1 MATPAITTTVP
12 LDQSLLDPPEALFSS
27 TGDMVLNTGADN
39 SAMEVDNPT
48 ADTDDVLDYG
58 DDEEK
63 DNGAGSS
70 GEQESSKLEGLSNDG
85 EGERGFLIEP
95 MRGGGI
101 HRRGNPKTRIM
112 ALEGADKDEE
122 DKLRARFDSRKWYL
136 NENLM
141 VPMCRGHC
149 FDSEQDYTQ
158 KEFEA
163 LDCERCQDYTAHVAT
178 EFGSGEGSLKAVLQ
192 LRKLYMLADERIEV
206 AQLRMDN
213 QRLEAANEMADLL
226 DTKVNKELD
235 DVRKEKS
242 LLDQQIGQLKE
253 QLDDAHDRRRNAE
266 DEADDLKDA
275 NDSLRDKIRH
285 LSALLDETDY
295 GRAGTDHKR
304 PRYTPEA
311 SATPAE
317 READADH
324 EMGEIPGTTTH
335 AGMPAIPY
343 SAQVMAKYA
352 ADTVASAT
360 MMAESSKAAEAAT
373 QPLSARL
380 SAPKADIRRDHVARN
395 TNPSMSRPNHHFT
408 RTPGV
413 QFANCVVPPPP
424 GLMDE
429 VDAKGFP
436 ADVETW
442 NTHWRL
448 VKTGQ
453 PYWVLAHRCFFIYAF
468 ARDIPAEDRTIVQQ
482 LALEE
487 FYMMDWYCDMLRK
500 LAGVKD
506 ATNAEKH
513 RLMSLKRDDLPY
525 DPKTRALLMQL
536 REVHDVAGCGFV
548 DKCWTLDMRLVRG
561 LALLEALSLGNRGD
575 KTEPYRSI
583 RVRLE
588 KLFIELFATPRL
600 YRTRLHERRLTPATF
615 FTPMHW
621 DPLTAANATMDTVV
635 SSFAHMGV
643 SEAMVDDAF
652 KFGQKWL
659 HDWTY
664 RPVAP
669 PGWTADEVSDLI
681 SATAGGKEPAGFFRK
696 EDDLFPRPPTLAWAS
711 SADNVIA
718 FQLSHLQH
726 SELSG
731 MRRQPNSV
739 FQKQLDAGLKL
750 YPHENRNVLRLAN
763 PFLAENKARVQ
774 QSRNTTTAPSG
785 PSTYISGKR
794 RGKAR
799 VNPRPVA
806 PGPTQLGQGIHP
818 SMIMPDSFTTTQ
830 PIVFFDPNT
839 TAANSALSFQSSNL
853 EFSPFGSAYF
863 NSPDNEI

>member
-1 MATPAITTTVP
+1 MAKNNKNKKNKRKSDPAS
-12 LDQSLLDPPEALFSS
+12 DYAQS
-27 TGDMVLNTGADN
+27 GQLNDAQQ
-39 SAMEVDNPT
+39 
-48 ADTDDVLDYG
+48 
-58 DDEEK
+58 
-63 DNGAGSS
+63 GSS
-70 GEQESSKLEGLSNDG
+70 QPPGDPGRDAAVSLQESSNKIGHDAPIAEAAAQAQYKSTNAATTSGKGKSAAKAASKDQRATVEEVSDDEDVRPHESAPQSRPGRVSIEFVHAVIPPSLPAQRTEKSAPKSVSNGSARSSVLPSSSPYPVSTGSPVLVNLESALARSRGQMSKG
-85 EGERGFLIEP
+85 KERRDRADSIES
-95 MRGGGI
+95 
-101 HRRGNPKTRIM
+101 
-112 ALEGADKDEE
+112 AE
-122 DKLRARFDSRKWYL
+122 LREAAARS
-136 NENLM
+136 
-141 VPMCRGHC
+141 
-149 FDSEQDYTQ
+149 
-158 KEFEA
+158 
-163 LDCERCQDYTAHVAT
+163 
-178 EFGSGEGSLKAVLQ
+178 
-192 LRKLYMLADERIEV
+192 LAD
-206 AQLRMDN
+206 
-213 QRLEAANEMADLL
+213 
-226 DTKVNKELD
+226 
-235 DVRKEKS
+235 
-242 LLDQQIGQLKE
+242 
-253 QLDDAHDRRRNAE
+253 
-266 DEADDLKDA
+266 
-275 NDSLRDKIRH
+275 
-285 LSALLDETDY
+285 
-295 GRAGTDHKR
+295 
-304 PRYTPEA
+304 
-311 SATPAE
+311 
-317 READADH
+317 
-324 EMGEIPGTTTH
+324 
-335 AGMPAIPY
+335 MP
-343 SAQVMAKYA
+343 
-352 ADTVASAT
+352 
-360 MMAESSKAAEAAT
+360 AESSKAAEAAT

-453 PYWVLAHRCFFIYAF
+453 PYWVLAHRCFFIYVF
-468 ARDIPAEDRTIVQQ
+468 ARDMPAEDRTIVQQ

-548 DKCWTLDMRLVRG
+548 DKCWTLDMCLVRG

-669 PGWTADEVSDLI
+669 PGWTADEVSGLI